1 MNPENLLNDDDYLK
15 ASDELAGEIL
25 DYRSASTMYREQT
38 LEPQWARA
46 YRLLKGVPLE
56 DDSMV
61 SKTRGKQKIYFR
73 KIWSSAV
80 RLLATFHQAFLQDKK
95 RFRIV
100 GRDDAADFFKAKVLE
115 KVVTVRLERMMRRGN
130 AYVRLLWA
138 LMGCVSPGFAV
149 IKQFWK
155 FNEKLGIDEPDF
167 TVYPLEQVCLDWP
180 SLTYGNPQD
189 MRFAMFDNYF
199 TKEQMEEMG
208 YDNISKITETKVPQ
222 SELQQARY
230 AGSSDPNNSSSSDG
244 QNYSGGSVG
253 NNYPGSGSTTES
265 RNPYLSKY
273 LCTEVFW
280 KKKGELYFCVI
291 NPETQTFLVSP
302 MKSPYGREY
311 PICLGSMLIEPHK
324 PVPEGIDNVVAGPQE
339 ALNQTI
345 NMRFDNVA
353 LAMQGGFIYSRFA
366 GIDKQSLRNLHPGFS
381 VAANDISGIAPIKL
395 PDVTQSAYVEAAQFI
410 NMIDEETGVNPT
422 KQGNSETT
430 KATVASI
437 NLTEANA
444 KHDLYTA
451 TVAQTLFQQFIYNL
465 ARHCAMFE
473 TDEKI
478 MRIAN
483 EMLRQE
489 GLTPEQIGTVYD
501 IEFDFDLEVT
511 VGMSEVSRVAKIN
524 KFNAV
529 FDRLMQSNNS
539 TFMALQSGIQIPSPK
554 IFDLGEL
561 MAEHLPEYDLPN
573 VKRYLIPVAPPAAPQ
588 EAAQGGGEAKQA
600 TAGQQ
605 AAQPNAAED
614 AAFMQTLMGQMGIQ
628 G

>member
-1 MNPENLLNDDDYLK
+1 MDPTKLINDDDYLK
-15 ASDELAGEIL
+15 GTESLADEIL
-25 DYRSASTMYREQT
+25 AYRSASTRYREQT
-38 LEPQWARA
+38 LEPQWSRA
-46 YRLLKGVPLE
+46 LRLLKGIPLE
-56 DDSMV
+56 EESSI
-61 SKTRGKQKIYFR
+61 SKTRGKSKIYFR
-73 KIWSSAV
+73 KVWSSAI

-95 RFRIV
+95 RFRIL
-100 GRDDAADFFKAKVLE
+100 GRDDEADHFKAKVLE
-115 KVVTVRLERMMRRGN
+115 KVVAVRLERMMRRGN

-155 FNEKLGIDEPDF
+155 FNEELEIDEPDF
-167 TVYPLEQVCLDWP
+167 TVYPLEQVCLDWT

-199 TKEQMEEMG
+199 TKEQMEEPG
-208 YDNISKITETKVPQ
+208 YENVSKVTETMVPQ

-230 AGSSDPNNSSSSDG
+230 AGSQDPHNTVAGEG
-244 QNYSGGSVG
+244 QNYSNGAVGHSYPDGGSS
-253 NNYPGSGSTTES
+253 PED
-265 RNPYLSKY
+265 RNPYLRKY

-280 KKKGELYFCVI
+280 KKKGYIYFCVI
-291 NPETQTFLVSP
+291 NPETKTFLVPP

-381 VAANDISGIAPIKL
+381 VAANDIGGIAPIKL
-395 PDVTQSAYVEAAQFI
+395 PDVTQSAYMEAGQFI

-422 KQGNSETT
+422 KQGNSEST

-437 NLTEANA
+437 NLSEANA

-451 TVAQTLFQQFIYNL
+451 TVAQTLFQQFVYNL

-473 TDEKI
+473 VDEKI

-483 EMLRQE
+483 EMLREE
-489 GLTPEQIGTVYD
+489 GMTPTQHGVVYD
-501 IEFDFDLEVT
+501 IEFDFDLEVN
-511 VGMSEVSRVAKIN
+511 VGASEVSRAAKVN
-524 KFNAV
+524 RFNAV

-539 TFMALQSGIQIPSPK
+539 TFMALQSGIQIPKPK
-554 IFDLGEL
+554 IFNLGEM
-561 MAEHLPEYDLPN
+561 MAELLPEYDFPN
-573 VKRYLIPVAPPAAPQ
+573 VQRYLVPVAPPPP
-588 EAAQGGGEAKQA
+588 EEQGSGGETKQA
-600 TAGQQ
+600 AAGAQ
-605 AAQPNAAED
+605 ASQPNAAGD
-614 AAFMQTLMGQMGIQ
+614 AEFMKTIMSQMGMA
-628 G
+628 